1 MSLCAAL
8 ASGIEGREPGFAGSR
23 YLIPHLPMPGTP
35 MLSALDLAR
44 RIEAGELTPRAVVD
58 MCAEAIAARDKEVGA
73 FVVLD
78 LVAARRAAENPS
90 LPRRRCAVCRS
101 GSRTFSIPPISRPNT
116 VRRFTPASGRAPM
129 PPRWR

>member
-1 MSLCAAL
+1 
-8 ASGIEGREPGFAGSR
+8 
-23 YLIPHLPMPGTP
+23 

-44 RIEAGELTPRAVVD
+44 RIEACELTPRAVVD

-78 LVAARRAAENPS
+78 LVAARQAAGS
-90 LPRRRCAVCRS
+90 RS

-116 VRRFTPASGRAPM
+116 ARRSMPASNHAPM